1 MTKTNKQS
9 LSDIIEID
17 GVKYQRVEEP
27 EPQMNLVD
35 DGTFTKVSYNGRVYY
50 RTESKLSA
58 FWWLVQKNRDVA
70 RPNVLVMVMDTETEQ
85 LLEGVYRNNIVVKK
99 KQEPEPEP
107 KTKTLSLKQLLM
119 KWEFEFSTKW
129 ENPKNRNSE
138 LYDEELER
146 FIQIFTEWMPPTCN
160 SFGEWRPDWN
170 CGYNHYRGNLMR
182 KLK

>member
-35 DGTFTKVSYNGRVYY
+35 DGTFTKVSYNGMVYY

-70 RPNVLVMVMDTETEQ
+70 RPNVLVMVIDTETEQ

-138 LYDEELER
+138 LYMKN
-146 FIQIFTEWMPPTCN
+146 Q
-160 SFGEWRPDWN
+160 
-170 CGYNHYRGNLMR
+170 RGL
-182 KLK
+182 LKYLQNGCLLLAIVLVSGGRIGIVDIIIIVEI